1 MKNSEKITYV
11 EIMRDNALG
20 AVKWTKRQIEIQKAN
35 NEDTWLSQQALE
47 GHIKEYKAL
56 KYACKALQLL
66 QDLVNDHEDNEQEV
80 DNA

>member
-1 MKNSEKITYV
+1 MKNSEKILHV
-11 EIMRDNALG
+11 ESMREQ
-20 AVKWTKRQIEIQKAN
+20 AVATIKWTKRQIEIKKTN
-35 NEDTWLSQQALE
+35 GENTWNEEMALE
-47 GHIKEYKAL
+47 AFERDYKAL

>member
-1 MKNSEKITYV
+1 MKNSEKILHV
-11 EIMRDNALG
+11 ESMRDNAKKQILNCTKEI
-20 AVKWTKRQIEIQKAN
+20 AVRKSMGESTMGYE
-35 NEDTWLSQQALE
+35 LALE
-47 GHIKEYKAL
+47 AFERDYKAL

>member
-1 MKNSEKITYV
+1 MKNSEKILLI
-11 EIMRDNALG
+11 ESMRDHAKEMVQHTAKKIGIAKAMGENTFTL
-20 AVKWTKRQIEIQKAN
+20 EITHDAF
-35 NEDTWLSQQALE
+35 ERD
-47 GHIKEYKAL
+47 YKAL